1 MLVTMDRVPDL
12 SPPSDGGV
20 EGCPPSMEC
29 PLIDMAEKRH
39 QEAVMAAWGGIIIA
53 ILGVLSWSTYGFL
66 ACGLGAFAFGV
77 YARRHAPM
85 EANACFAAGALLLAV
100 LVLRLGAVL

>member
-1 MLVTMDRVPDL
+1 MTADRVPDL
-12 SPPSDGGV
+12 STTLDGGDA
-20 EGCPPSMEC
+20 GCPPTMEC

-39 QEAVMAAWGGIIIA
+39 QEAVMAAWGGVIVA

-66 ACGLGAFAFGV
+66 ACGLSALAFGA

-85 EANACFAAGALLLAV
+85 EANACFVAGAMLFVVLALQLGGLL
-100 LVLRLGAVL
+100 